1 MLKAYSC
8 CGHRYDL
15 NGGIVLKKRV
25 LAVGKSRRVL
35 RKLTGALT
43 EAGFDARWTDDIP
56 AASRRF
62 RPGTVDLVA
71 FGRGVGGQDRS
82 RLKSAYLEGN
92 PAVLFVDGLAPV
104 IPLLV
109 AQVESAFSSQ
119 NRDSGV
125 LEHVTASDGGLAITA
140 RDDCDLEVT
149 LYRLDR
155 LYGTHRD
162 VLLSQRASAGT
173 RSVPLGGR
181 AARRGTKYAVVRVNA
196 TEVSIAEL

>member
-1 MLKAYSC
+1 M
-8 CGHRYDL
+8 
-15 NGGIVLKKRV
+15 KKRV

-35 RKLTGALT
+35 RKLTDALT

-56 AASRRF
+56 TASQRF

-71 FGRGVGGQDRS
+71 FGRGVGRQDRS
-82 RLKSAYLEGN
+82 RLKSDYLEGN

-109 AQVESAFSSQ
+109 AQVESAFSSR

-125 LEHVTASDGGLAITA
+125 LERVTASDGELTITV
-140 RDDCDLEVT
+140 RDDCSLEVT

-155 LYGTHRD
+155 LYRTHRD
-162 VLLSQRASAGT
+162 VLLSQRVSAGT
-173 RSVPLGGR
+173 RSVPLGGW
-181 AARRGTKYAVVRVNA
+181 ATRRGAKYAVVRVNA
-196 TEVSIAEL
+196 TEVSVAEL